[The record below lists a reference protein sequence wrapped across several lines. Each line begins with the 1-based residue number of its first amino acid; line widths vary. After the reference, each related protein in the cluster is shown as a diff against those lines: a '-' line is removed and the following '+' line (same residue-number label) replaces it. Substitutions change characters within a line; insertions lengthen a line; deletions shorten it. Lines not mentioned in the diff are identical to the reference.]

1 MEGNS
6 SDVTFDVIYV
16 TAFSGADV
24 EACREAGDEINQVK
38 RVRVRKRREK
48 EERERESG
56 EREREREWRVRERA
70 EKWRRQHC

>member
-48 EERERESG
+48 EERERKAGS
-56 EREREREWRVRERA
+56 EREKGGV
-70 EKWRRQHC
+70 

>member
-1 MEGNS
+1 MEGNF

-48 EERERESG
+48 EERERKAGS
-56 EREREREWRVRERA
+56 EREKGGV
-70 EKWRRQHC
+70 